1 MLIAGIIKPK
11 EAAGTAHWQYTTELE
26 RHDPLH
32 EDGSHFRRMESMALF
47 EPEYDGGLG
56 LRVAPQLLEARIRAA
71 GQMAR
76 PGIEGP
82 RWMTFKEAQVCY
94 RHLPSRAE
102 SEWLRTV
109 EALNELD
116 LDGVFPERDN
126 HSRWGQRSLCSL
138 QGELGLSKAK
148 GSPTRG

>member
-1 MLIAGIIKPK
+1 MLIAGLIKPK
-11 EAAGTAHWQYTTELE
+11 EAAGTSHWQYTTKLE

-32 EDGSHFRRMESMALF
+32 EDGMHFRRMESMALF
-47 EPEYDGGLG
+47 ETEYDGGLG

-71 GQMAR
+71 GQMAC

-102 SEWLRTV
+102 SEWTRTV
-109 EALNELD
+109 EAL
-116 LDGVFPERDN
+116 R
-126 HSRWGQRSLCSL
+126 RRSKNSIWTMYS
-138 QGELGLSKAK
+138 QK
-148 GSPTRG
+148 GTNTASGGKEVCAAPRENSG